1 MTVVSSMEE
10 TLSGGRLVKAVTVEV
25 ENPGGLTTLVQ
36 AAAAVGEASSCEPW
50 DLCTKNGDD
59 PQREDLSGQGSLEV
73 ENLLVSE
80 GASVDN
86 GTALL

>member
-36 AAAAVGEASSCEPW
+36 AAAAV
-50 DLCTKNGDD
+50 L
-59 PQREDLSGQGSLEV
+59 RF
-73 ENLLVSE
+73 
-80 GASVDN
+80 
-86 GTALL
+86 ALLKKKQLA